1 MIKIGIVGGTGYT
14 GGELLRLALAH
25 PELDIE
31 CVTSR
36 QEAGQPMRKQWPQLA
51 GRCDLVF
58 VAPDIERLLA
68 CDLVFFAT
76 PHGTAMKMAGELLD
90 ADVRVV
96 DLSADFRLQSLNVWE
111 QWYGT
116 PHERPDLLSEA
127 VYGLP
132 EVNRDRIRRGRLIA
146 CPGCYPTAV
155 LLGLLPL
162 VEAGLVEPD
171 SLIADAKSGVSGAGR
186 KVALGT
192 LYGEVSGNFKAYGV
206 NGHRHLPEIEQLL
219 NERSEESVTLTF
231 QPHLLPMFRGLQA
244 TLYATTRD
252 REEVSTELYRA
263 RYEDHPFV
271 RVNDWNEIPETR
283 SVRGTNVCSIAVNQA
298 KNGRRVVVISVID
311 NLIKG
316 AAGQAI
322 QNANLMFGF
331 PETQGLT
338 ADPFF
343 P

>member
-14 GGELLRLALAH
+14 GAELLRLALAH
-25 PELDIE
+25 PDLEVE

-36 QEAGQPMRKQWPQLA
+36 SEAGQPMGKQWPQLA
-51 GRCDLVF
+51 GREDLVF
-58 VAPDIERLLA
+58 VAPDVERLLA

-76 PHGTAMKMAGELLD
+76 PNGTAMKMAGVLLD
-90 ADVRVV
+90 AGVRVV
-96 DLSADFRLQSLNVWE
+96 DLSADFRLRSIDDWE
-111 QWYGT
+111 RWYGSR
-116 PHERPDLLSEA
+116 HESPELLSEA

-132 EVNRDRIRRGRLIA
+132 EVNRDLIRQARLIA

-162 VEAGLVEPD
+162 IEAKLVDPR

-186 KVALGT
+186 NVALGM
-192 LYGEVSGNFKAYGV
+192 LYGEVSDNFKAYGV

-219 NERSEESVTLTF
+219 NESSDETVSLTF

-244 TLYATTRD
+244 TLYATTR
-252 REEVSTELYRA
+252 ESVEISTELYRR
-263 RYEDHPFV
+263 RYESHPFV
-271 RVNDWNEIPETR
+271 RVHDWSETPETR
-283 SVRGTNVCSIAVNQA
+283 SVRGTNVCGIAVN
-298 KNGRRVVVISVID
+298 RVNDGQRVIVISVID
-311 NLIKG
+311 NLVKG

-322 QNANLMFGF
+322 QNANLMFDI
-331 PETQGLT
+331 PETRGLP
-338 ADPFF
+338 AVPFF